1 MASSV
6 SCLIILAERHTQ
18 HRDGWGGDGGR
29 GRERNTE
36 RREGETQRGL
46 KEVYSQPMPKTAH
59 RTRGRKSTPRL
70 PTPLHPRPHKRE
82 KKRE

>member
-59 RTRGRKSTPRL
+59 KNQRQEVHTQASHTTPPP
-70 PTPLHPRPHKRE
+70 PT
-82 KKRE
+82 